1 MLAPMTSE
9 KPSMIVQYCSSLGR
23 ACGIATYTEMLAH
36 AQNMQTVRSLNELD
50 ERGLRPTHLHVQHEF
65 GIMDLG
71 ELRRIRRYCDE
82 HDIRMC
88 VTMHSVVELP
98 TVRSYARAFMARK
111 MQPKVWERKVN
122 DHCRTS
128 PQVWTKDLPDYDL
141 GSFFRFRGT
150 QEFLARSADLLVV
163 HCEAAQEALVAMG
176 AKRVAVVPHGARL
189 STVAPTLHS
198 VRDGRLH
205 VGCFG
210 FLKAHKCVL
219 ELIDACEKIP
229 NVKLHIFAS
238 TAHIDKQR
246 DYARRVIERAER
258 CDWIELDTSHL
269 PLETI
274 ISELSKCDVNVW
286 YCAPPGAISTS
297 GSIRQVLAA
306 GRPVIAADHAMVSDI
321 RDLLRVVPFGDVD
334 ALSQAI
340 AERGMPGTDARPYLE
355 RTTWDLVRAPYDM
368 TSAATA

>member
-1 MLAPMTSE
+1 MTSD
-9 KPSMIVQYCSSLGR
+9 SRSLAAVQYCSSLGR
-23 ACGIATYTEMLAH
+23 ACGIATYTEMLAR
-36 AQNMQTVRSLNELD
+36 AQGMNAVRSLGELS

-65 GIMDLG
+65 GIMNLA
-71 ELRRIRRYCDE
+71 ELRAIRTYCDE

-88 VTMHSVVELP
+88 VTLHSVVELP
-98 TVRSYARAFMARK
+98 TFRSYARALMARK
-111 MQPKVWERKVN
+111 MQPKSWEKTVRENTRV
-122 DHCRTS
+122 S
-128 PQVWTKDLPDYDL
+128 PQIWTKDVPDYDL

-150 QEFLARSADLLVV
+150 QEFLANKADLLIV
-163 HCEAAQEALVAMG
+163 HCDAAREALLAMG
-176 AKRVAVVPHGARL
+176 ARNVAVVPHGARL
-189 STVAPTLHS
+189 SDTARVLHS
-198 VRDGRLH
+198 ERDGMLH

-219 ELIDACEKIP
+219 ELMDACEKIP

-269 PLETI
+269 PLETVI
-274 ISELSKCDVNVW
+274 RELSKCDVNVW

-297 GSIRQVLAA
+297 GSVRQVLAA

-321 RDLLRVVPFGDVD
+321 RHLVRTVPFGDID
-334 ALSQAI
+334 ALSAAI
-340 AERGMPGTDARPYLE
+340 AERGTPRTDARPYLE
-355 RTTWDLVRAPYDM
+355 RTTWDLVRAPYEM
-368 TSAATA
+368 ASAAVA